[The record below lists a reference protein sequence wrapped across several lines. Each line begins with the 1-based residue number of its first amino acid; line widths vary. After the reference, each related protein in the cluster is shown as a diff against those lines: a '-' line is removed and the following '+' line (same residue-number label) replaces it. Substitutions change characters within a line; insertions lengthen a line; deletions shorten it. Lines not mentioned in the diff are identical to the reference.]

1 MRGCW
6 FVLLV
11 SACGDGA
18 KHTPDAAM
26 PDAARPDAP
35 ADADP
40 NALTQAQLD
49 AIAQLSP
56 LPAVPADTT
65 NAFADSAGAATL
77 GQMLFF
83 DKSYSGALAVGD
95 DGTNGGLG
103 MVGETGKVACAS
115 CHGPGGSALDDQR
128 SKPNNVSLGTDYG
141 TRNALDITNSSF
153 YTWTNWGGRFDSQWS
168 LPLAVAENAKIMKST
183 RLQIAHLLYTKYR
196 TEYNAV
202 FPVALDPSLDPS
214 ATDASRFPAVGKP
227 GDAAFDG
234 MAAADQAIV
243 NRIFA
248 NYGKAIE
255 AYMRTLTSGNS
266 RFDQFVAGDRTALDA
281 SEIRGLK
288 VFLSAGCT
296 HCHSGPMMADQKFHV
311 LAVPQTG
318 SHVPAADLGRYQDVN
333 ALLASP
339 FNTNGTFSDDV
350 NTGKLTGLAQ
360 DASQS
365 GAFRTK
371 SLRNLSESGPF
382 MHSGQLAAL
391 DDVVTFYDQG
401 AGDGSALGV
410 TKDPLLQPL
419 GLSAQDRTDLVAF
432 LLSLQGEPIAPGKL
446 ADTSK

>member
-1 MRGCW
+1 MRALW
-6 FVLLV
+6 FVLLIP
-11 SACGDGA
+11 ACGDSA

-26 PDAARPDAP
+26 PDAARPDAA

-40 NALTQAQLD
+40 SALNQGELA

-65 NAFADSAGAATL
+65 NAYADSAAAARL

-103 MVGETGKVACAS
+103 MVGEVGKVACAS
-115 CHGPGGSALDDQR
+115 CHGPGGAALDDQR
-128 SKPNNVSLGTDYG
+128 SIPNNVSLGTDYG
-141 TRNALDITNSSF
+141 TRNALDVTNSAF

-183 RLQIAHLLYTKYR
+183 RLQIAHMLYTKYR
-196 TEYNAV
+196 TEYDAV
-202 FPVALDPSLDPS
+202 FPVALDASLDPT
-214 ATDASRFPAVGKP
+214 ATDAARFPATGKP
-227 GDAAFDG
+227 GDASFDG
-234 MAAADQAIV
+234 MAAADQVIV

-255 AYMRTLTSGNS
+255 AYMRTLNSGNS
-266 RFDQFVAGDRTALDA
+266 RFDQFVAGDHTALDA
-281 SEIRGLK
+281 TEIRGLK
-288 VFLSAGCT
+288 VFLRAGCT
-296 HCHSGPMMADQKFHV
+296 QCHSGPAFSDQKFHV
-311 LAVPQTG
+311 LAVAQTG
-318 SHVPAADLGRYQDVN
+318 AHVPAADLGRYQDVN
-333 ALLASP
+333 PLLASP
-339 FNTNGTFSDDV
+339 FNTNGAFSDDV
-350 NTGKLTGLAQ
+350 TTGKLTGLAQ

-382 MHSGQLAAL
+382 MHSGQLATL
-391 DDVVTFYDQG
+391 GDVVSFYN
-401 AGDGSALGV
+401 AGGGDASSLGV
-410 TKDPLLQPL
+410 TKDPLLTPL
-419 GLSAQDRTDLVAF
+419 GLTAQDQTDLVAF
-432 LLSLQGEPIAPGKL
+432 LLTLQGEPIAPAKL